1 MTRLSD
7 EQVKALI
14 DGCEGVTPGPYVV
27 IRDGDDAS
35 IRPVKDCGPNIW
47 VHLARVENAFE
58 DMDQFGA
65 LFDPEVPD
73 EYSESQRAL
82 AYHFARCH
90 PATIRSLATE
100 VKESRE
106 AMHGL
111 SVTTDTI
118 TDLANQVLESRKRI
132 AEFDTQ
138 RDALR
143 HEGYEEG
150 MRDGQAEATGAQA
163 DFWTMALRY
172 FKEHGAEPA
181 SDDGEGHNAYQMMDA
196 LFEHVRNIRAEKDA
210 RIAELEAEHGAAGRE
225 RDELK
230 QAIFGEQAYDPHLSI
245 QAFVRMAKDTEI
257 ARRSAVENA
266 KRAEARIAELE
277 AALAK
282 AKENADVEFTAKLR
296 YRDERMAAEAEVKRL
311 REALDYYAA
320 RAALRREG

>member
-7 EQVKALI
+7 EEVKA
-14 DGCEGVTPGPYVV
+14 
-27 IRDGDDAS
+27 
-35 IRPVKDCGPNIW
+35 K
-47 VHLARVENAFE
+47 LA
-58 DMDQFGA
+58 QFLDNSSLYGIETRE
-65 LFDPEVPD
+65 LLE
-73 EYSESQRAL
+73 
-82 AYHFARCH
+82 FAE
-90 PATIRSLATE
+90 TLATE
-100 VKESRE
+100 VMESRE
-106 AMHGL
+106 AM
-111 SVTTDTI
+111 
-118 TDLANQVLESRKRI
+118 
-132 AEFDTQ
+132 
-138 RDALR
+138 DALR